1 MRQKDSASAEFH
13 KKYIKLYE
21 HIVIVTMK
29 DGSVIEGGFYDEF
42 YEDKSILISELGK
55 GVCIIKIA
63 DIIKME
69 LSLKD

>member
-1 MRQKDSASAEFH
+1 
-13 KKYIKLYE
+13 
-21 HIVIVTMK
+21 MK

-42 YEDKSILISELGK
+42 YEDKSILISERGK